1 MKENLKLSEKKSR
14 KALENLMVH
23 TDAYE
28 SRRLQHA
35 ENYTEEPEYANQD
48 SIDVLTEVI
57 DDYFKLKVKLAQYDN
72 LRKHFD
78 NLTADILG
86 ENYFN
91 MGMDVYECDRLCCRD
106 IIRAYHNRFR
116 ISIPAVS
123 RKSNTDELLL
133 SMIKELQAV
142 KIELSELKNAMEENE
157 ND

>member
-1 MKENLKLSEKKSR
+1 MEDNFELSEKICR

-28 SRRLQHA
+28 SRLLQHA
-35 ENYTEEPEYANQD
+35 ENCTDVPEYINQD

-57 DDYFKLKVKLAQYDN
+57 DDYFKLKVKSAQYDN
-72 LRKHFD
+72 LRKHFE
-78 NLTADILG
+78 NMIADILG

-91 MGMDVYECDRLCCRD
+91 MGMDVYECDRLCCQD
-106 IIRAYHNRFR
+106 IIRAYHNKFR
-116 ISIPAVS
+116 ISIPAVR

-133 SMIKELQAV
+133 SMIRELQAV
-142 KIELSELKNAMEENE
+142 KVELSELKNALEELE

>member
-1 MKENLKLSEKKSR
+1 MEENIKLSEKICR

-28 SRRLQHA
+28 SRLLQHA
-35 ENYTEEPEYANQD
+35 ENCADEPEYVNQD

-78 NLTADILG
+78 NLVADILG

-91 MGMDVYECDRLCCRD
+91 MGMDVYECDRLCCED

-133 SMIKELQAV
+133 SMVKELQAL
-142 KIELSELKNAMEENE
+142 KIELSELKNTLEAID